1 MNEVDAYMVSR
12 KELNKVICKY
22 LRNLK
27 RQENNCTTTFSDN
40 SDMVNM
46 INILKAAEETSLA
59 VLEPIL
65 SFISQ
70 SSANS
75 KLSGWF
81 LVSKIIQSKRVSSE
95 GEIQASEIEKLDAE
109 LHVLKSSKDI
119 NQVHNVLKRLEALDS
134 NLQEAVE
141 GWSVFI
147 EDW

>member
-1 MNEVDAYMVSR
+1 
-12 KELNKVICKY
+12 
-22 LRNLK
+22 
-27 RQENNCTTTFSDN
+27 
-40 SDMVNM
+40 M

-119 NQVHNVLKRLEALDS
+119 NQVHNVLKGLEALDS